1 MTRFLLLALLT
12 VAATACSRKINL
24 GLEQSIPDAEAK
36 FQDHVGFMLYDVADQ
51 HIVFEHNSGKYFTPA
66 SNTKIFTLYTSL
78 RIIGD
83 SIPAINYVETTDSL
97 IVWGTGDPSFLYK
110 FVYQN
115 NRVYDFLKSTKKVL
129 AFSAA
134 NFYTPHFGAGWAWDD
149 YNFSFASE
157 RSPFPVYGNIFT
169 VERKG
174 SLVTVSPP
182 FFDQFLLIG
191 ERKKKEDVVRDVY
204 SNQFKYHPG
213 VKQGRANDWDV
224 PMRLD
229 QQLVAKLLSDTLR
242 RPVFSITKA
251 KPPLAKPF
259 FSIPADSLYK
269 VMMQESDNFIAEQLL
284 LISSDIVRDSLST
297 EVAIKYSIENFLRDL
312 PDKPVWVDGSGLS
325 RYNLFTPRT
334 MVKLW
339 QKIYEIVPK
348 ERLFSLLATGG
359 QSGTIKNWY
368 KAEQPYIF
376 AKTGTVSNNHSLS
389 GFLVTKKGKVL
400 IFAFMNNNYV
410 ASTSD
415 IRRDMEKILFNIYEK
430 Y

>member
-1 MTRFLLLALLT
+1 MTRFFVLALLI
-12 VAATACSRKINL
+12 VATSACSRKINL
-24 GLEQSIPDAEAK
+24 GLEKSIPDAETK
-36 FQDHVGFMLYDVADQ
+36 FQDHVGFALFDVSDKR
-51 HIVFEHNSGKYFTPA
+51 IVFQHNADKYFTPA

-83 SIPAINYVETTDSL
+83 SIPALNYIETKDSL

-110 FVYQN
+110 FAYQN
-115 NRVYDFLKSTKKVL
+115 NRVYDFLKLTKKTL
-129 AFSAA
+129 AISTA
-134 NFYTPHFGAGWAWDD
+134 NFYAPHFGPGWAWDD
-149 YNFSFASE
+149 YNFSFSSE

-174 SLVTVSPP
+174 SLVKVTPAL
-182 FFDQFLLIG
+182 FDQLLSIG
-191 ERKKKEDVVRDVY
+191 ERKKKEDLVRDVH

-213 VKQGRANDWDV
+213 VKQGRANGWDV
-224 PMRLD
+224 PMKLD
-229 QQLVAKLLSDTLR
+229 QQLVARLLSDTLR
-242 RPVFSITKA
+242 RPAFSITKS
-251 KPPLAKPF
+251 KPALAKPF

-284 LISSDIVRDSLST
+284 LICSDIVRDSLST
-297 EVAIKYSIENFLRDL
+297 EVAIKYSTENFLRDL

-334 MVKLW
+334 LVKLW
-339 QKIYEIVPK
+339 EKIYEIVPK

-359 QSGTIKNWY
+359 KTGTIKNWY
-368 KAEQPYIF
+368 KSEQPYVF